1 MLKGASAYA
10 RTAQVTQSPREL
22 EANLLMKAA
31 SRLQNIKDDWEI
43 RQPELDEALTYNRK
57 LWTILATAATEADN
71 PLPRQIK
78 QNIGNLGI
86 FIFKRTVELTIE
98 PKPEGLAALIN
109 INRQIAEGLR
119 MKPPGTTGADNAEA
133 QVPPPP
139 GAA

>member
-1 MLKGASAYA
+1 MLKGANAYA

-31 SRLQNIKDDWEI
+31 SRLQNIKDDWEV

-57 LWTILATAATEADN
+57 LWTILATAATETGS
-71 PLPRQIK
+71 PLPKQIR
-78 QNIGNLGI
+78 QNIGNLAI
-86 FIFKRTVELTIE
+86 FIFKRTVEMMFE

-119 MKPPGTTGADNAEA
+119 MKPPGADSAGEA
-133 QVPPPP
+133 QTQMPPPP

>member
-1 MLKGASAYA
+1 
-10 RTAQVTQSPREL
+10 
-22 EANLLMKAA
+22 
-31 SRLQNIKDDWEI
+31 
-43 RQPELDEALTYNRK
+43 
-57 LWTILATAATEADN
+57 
-71 PLPRQIK
+71 